1 MKSYLSILLLLACV
15 GTMAAQETV
24 VLDSTDVFFRHIE
37 LKQVVVTGPTGAVK
51 MQDMSMPAGIVDRN
65 SLRMTP
71 ATNIVDAVAK
81 LPGVAQVSTGSG
93 ISKPVIRGLGYNRV
107 VVVADGVRQEG
118 QQWGDEH
125 GVEIDGN
132 AVSSVEV
139 LKGPA
144 SLLYGSDALAGVLKL
159 NTDPVVP
166 LGKMRLN
173 VNTEYHSNSGLV
185 NYSFNYGGN
194 KQGWAWN
201 IRYGDKFAH
210 AYKTPGDGYVP
221 NTQFRERALSGMLG
235 VNKTWGHTR
244 LIGSYFHVT
253 PSIAEGE
260 RDPQTGELEQPYA
273 DAKTYHHGLPYQQVY
288 HYKAVLD
295 NAVYLGEGRF
305 NAVLAYQQ
313 NRRQEF
319 EEPDEYGLYIKL
331 HTVNYNI
338 HYVTRRL
345 GEDWRITSGVSGM
358 WQRSLNEG
366 DEFLIPDYSLFD
378 FGAFV
383 TTTANVG
390 RWALNG
396 GLRFDNRHLDSRE
409 LMDDGD
415 LRFQAFKRNF
425 NGFTASV
432 GAVWHATDH
441 LDLRA
446 NAARG
451 FRAPNISEL
460 ASNGVH
466 EGSLRY
472 EVGNRDL
479 KPEFSLQFDLGAEL
493 TTSWLDAQLSL
504 FSNRIDNYIFIHRS
518 GEVIDDEFMT
528 YRYDSGDAQLLGGE
542 LALDI
547 HPWHFLHLGTS
558 FALVNAVQ
566 LHQPEDSKYLPFTPA
581 PRWQSDIKWE
591 ILHDGRVL
599 NNAFVSLGVDYNFK
613 QDHYYRADNTET
625 ATPAYCLLN
634 AAIGTDI
641 MCKGRRVACLSLMG
655 TNLTNKAYQNHLS
668 RLKYT
673 DVNPVTGRQG
683 VLNMGRNIIVKL
695 AIPLEF

>member
-1 MKSYLSILLLLACV
+1 MKSYLSILLLACTC
-15 GTMAAQETV
+15 TMAAQDAV

-81 LPGVAQVSTGSG
+81 LPGVSQVSTGSG

-173 VNTEYHSNSGLV
+173 VNSEYHTNSGLV
-185 NYSFNYGGN
+185 NYSFNFGGN
-194 KQGWAWN
+194 KQGLSWN

-210 AYKTPGDGYVP
+210 AYKTPIDGYVP

-235 VNKTWGHTR
+235 VNKAWGHTR
-244 LIGSYFHVT
+244 LIGSYFHLT

-260 RDPQTGELEQPYA
+260 RDPLTGKLEQAYA

-295 NAVYLGEGRF
+295 NAFYLGEGRL

-319 EEPDEYGLYIKL
+319 EAPDEYGLYLKL
-331 HTVNYNI
+331 HTVNYNV

-345 GEDWRITSGVSGM
+345 GEDWRIISGVSGM
-358 WQRSLNEG
+358 WQRSLNQG

-390 RWALNG
+390 SWALNG

-409 LMDDGD
+409 LMDDGEM
-415 LRFQAFKRNF
+415 RFQAFKRNF

-432 GAVWHATDH
+432 GAVWHATEH

-493 TTSWLDAQLSL
+493 TTPWLDAQLSL
-504 FSNRIDNYIFIHRS
+504 FSNRIDNYIFIHRT
-518 GEVIDDEFMT
+518 GEVIDEGFMT

-542 LALDI
+542 FAVDI

-558 FALVNAVQ
+558 FAMVNAVQ
-566 LHQPEDSKYLPFTPA
+566 LHQPEESKYLPFTPA

-591 ILHDGRVL
+591 VLHDGRVL
-599 NNAFVSLGVDYNFK
+599 NNAFISLGVDYNFK

-641 MCKGRRVACLSLMG
+641 MFRGHRVACLSIMG
-655 TNLTNKAYQNHLS
+655 TNLTNKAYQSHLS
-668 RLKYT
+668 RLKYA

-683 VLNMGRNIIVKL
+683 VLNMGRNIIFKL
-695 AIPLEF
+695 TIPLEF

>member
-1 MKSYLSILLLLACV
+1 MS
-15 GTMAAQETV
+15 AQTAER
-24 VLDSTDVFFRHIE
+24 LDSTDVFFRHIE
-37 LKQVVVTGPTGAVK
+37 LKQVVISGPTGAVK
-51 MQDMSMPAGIVDRN
+51 LQDMSMPASVIDHN

-71 ATNIVDAVAK
+71 ASNIIDAVAK
-81 LPGVAQVSTGSG
+81 LPGVSQVTTGSG

-125 GVEIDGN
+125 GVEIDAN
-132 AVSSVEV
+132 AVNSVEV
-139 LKGPA
+139 IKGPA

-166 LGKMRLN
+166 LGRMRLN
-173 VNTEYHSNSGLV
+173 VNTEYHSNNGLV
-185 NYSFNYGGN
+185 NYSINYGGN
-194 KQGWAWN
+194 KQGLAWN

-210 AYKTPGDGYVP
+210 AYKTPCDGYVP

-235 VNKTWGHTR
+235 INKAWGHTR
-244 LIGSYFHVT
+244 VTGSYFHLT

-260 RDPQTGELEQPYA
+260 RDPLTGELEQPYER
-273 DAKTYHHGLPYQQVY
+273 AKTYHHGLPFQQVY

-295 NAVYLGEGRF
+295 NSFYLGDGRL

-319 EEPDEYGLYIKL
+319 EEPDEYGLYLRL
-331 HTVNYNI
+331 HTVNYNV

-345 GEDWRITSGVSGM
+345 GDWRITAGTSGM
-358 WQRSLNEG
+358 WQRSLNKG

-383 TTTANVG
+383 TTTANIG
-390 RWALNG
+390 SWALNG

-409 LMDDGD
+409 LVDDGA
-415 LRFQAFKRNF
+415 LRFEPFKRDF
-425 NGFTASV
+425 SGFTASV
-432 GAVWHATDH
+432 GAVWHATDQ

-472 EVGNRDL
+472 EVGNHDL

-493 TTSWLDAQLSL
+493 TTSWLAAQLSL
-504 FSNRIDNYIFIHRS
+504 FANRIDNYIFIHRT
-518 GEVIDDEFMT
+518 GEVLDDEFMA
-528 YRYDSGDAQLLGGE
+528 YRYDSGDARLLGGE

-558 FALVNAVQ
+558 FAMVNAVQ
-566 LHQPEDSKYLPFTPA
+566 LHQPEESKYLPFTPA
-581 PRWQSDIKWE
+581 PRWQADIKWE

-599 NNAFVSLGVDYNFK
+599 NNVFVSLGVDYNFK
-613 QDHYYRADNTET
+613 QSHYYRADDTET
-625 ATPAYCLLN
+625 ATPAYCLLGC
-634 AAIGTDI
+634 ALGTDV
-641 MCKGRRVACLSLMG
+641 MYKGRRVACLSIMG

-668 RLKYT
+668 RLKYA
-673 DVNPVTGRQG
+673 DINPLTGRQG
-683 VLNMGRNIIVKL
+683 VLNMGRNIVVKL
-695 AIPLEF
+695 TVPLEF

>member
-1 MKSYLSILLLLACV
+1 MKPYLSILLLAC
-15 GTMAAQETV
+15 TCTTAAQNAV

-51 MQDMSMPAGIVDRN
+51 LEDMSMPAAVVDRN
-65 SLRMTP
+65 ALRMTP

-81 LPGVAQVSTGSG
+81 LPGVSQVSTGSG

-132 AVSSVEV
+132 AVSSVEI

-159 NTDPVVP
+159 NSDPVVP
-166 LGKMRLN
+166 LNRMRLN
-173 VNTEYHSNSGLV
+173 VNTEYHTNNGLV
-185 NYSFNYGGN
+185 NYSLNFGGN
-194 KQGWAWN
+194 RQGLTWN

-210 AYKTPGDGYVP
+210 AYKTPVDGFVP

-235 VNKTWGHTR
+235 INKSWGHTR
-244 LIGSYFHVT
+244 LTGSYFHLT

-260 RDPQTGELEQPYA
+260 RDPLTSELEQPYT
-273 DAKTYHHGLPYQQVY
+273 DTKTYHHGMPYQQVY
-288 HYKAVLD
+288 HYKTVLD
-295 NAVYLGEGRF
+295 NAFYLGGGRLI
-305 NAVLAYQQ
+305 ATLAYQQ
-313 NRRQEF
+313 NRRQEY
-319 EEPDEYGLYIKL
+319 EEPDEYGLYLKL
-331 HTVNYNI
+331 HTVNYDL

-345 GEDWRITSGVSGM
+345 GDWRITGGVNGM
-358 WQRSLNEG
+358 WQKSLNEG
-366 DEFLIPDYSLFD
+366 DEFLIPDYHLFD

-383 TTTANVG
+383 TTTAEVG

-396 GLRFDNRHLDSRE
+396 GIRFDNRHLVSHE
-409 LMDDGD
+409 LMDDEAM
-415 LRFQAFKRNF
+415 RFEAFKRDF
-425 NGFTASV
+425 SGFTASA
-432 GAVWHATDH
+432 GAVWHATEQ
-441 LDLRA
+441 LDLRV
-446 NAARG
+446 NVARG

-472 EVGNRDL
+472 EVGNQRL
-479 KPEFSLQFDLGAEL
+479 KPEFSLQFDLGAEF
-493 TTSWLDAQLSL
+493 TASWIDAQLSL
-504 FSNRIDNYIFIHRS
+504 FSNRIAGYIFIHRS

-542 LALDI
+542 FALDI

-558 FALVNAVQ
+558 FSMVNAVQ
-566 LHQPEDSKYLPFTPA
+566 LHQPLETKYLPFTPA

-591 ILHDGRVL
+591 IIHDGRLL
-599 NNAFVSLGVDYNFK
+599 NNVFVSMGVDYNFK
-613 QDHYYRADNTET
+613 QDHYYRADDTET

-634 AAIGTDI
+634 AAIGTDL
-641 MCKGRRVACLSLMG
+641 MVKGHRVACLSIMG

-668 RLKYT
+668 RLKYA
-673 DVNPVTGRQG
+673 DINPVTGRQG
-683 VLNMGRNIIVKL
+683 VLNMGRNIIFKFTV
-695 AIPLEF
+695 PLEF

>member
-319 EEPDEYGLYIKL
+319 EEPDEYGLYLKL

-528 YRYDSGDAQLLGGE
+528 FRYDSGDAQLLGGE

-558 FALVNAVQ
+558 FSLVNAVQ
-566 LHQPEDSKYLPFTPA
+566 LHQPEESKYLPFTPA

-613 QDHYYRADNTET
+613 QDHYYRADDTET

>member
-1 MKSYLSILLLLACV
+1 MKPYLSILLLACA
-15 GTMAAQETV
+15 GTMAAQDAV

-51 MQDMSMPAGIVDRN
+51 MQDMSMPAGVVDRN
-65 SLRMTP
+65 ALRMTP

-125 GVEIDGN
+125 GVEIDAN

-173 VNTEYHSNSGLV
+173 VNSEYHTNSGLV

-194 KQGWAWN
+194 KQGLSWN

-221 NTQFRERALSGMLG
+221 NSQFRERALSGMLG
-235 VNKTWGHTR
+235 INKAWGHTR
-244 LIGSYFHVT
+244 LIGTYFHLT

-260 RDPQTGELEQPYA
+260 RDPLTGELIQPYA
-273 DAKTYHHGLPYQQVY
+273 DAKTYHHGQPYQQVY

-295 NAVYLGEGRF
+295 NAFYLGDGRL

-313 NRRQEF
+313 NSRQEF
-319 EEPDEYGLYIKL
+319 ELPDEYGLYLKL
-331 HTVNYNI
+331 HTVNYNV

-358 WQRSLNEG
+358 WQGSLNKG
-366 DEFLIPDYSLFD
+366 YEFLIPNYNLFD
-378 FGAFV
+378 FGVFI

-390 RWALNG
+390 HWALNG
-396 GLRFDNRHLDSRE
+396 GLRFDNRHLDSRKLTE
-409 LMDDGD
+409 FGD
-415 LRFQAFKRNF
+415 VRFQAFKRNF

-432 GAVWHATDH
+432 GAVWHATEH

-446 NAARG
+446 NVARG

-504 FSNRIDNYIFIHRS
+504 FSNRIDNYIFIHRTDAIIYD
-518 GEVIDDEFMT
+518 GLMT

-542 LALDI
+542 VALDI

-558 FALVNAVQ
+558 FAMVNAVQ
-566 LHQPEDSKYLPFTPA
+566 LLQPEESKYLPFTPA

-591 ILHDGRVL
+591 ILHDGHVL
-599 NNAFVSLGVDYNFK
+599 NNAFISLGVDYNFK

-641 MCKGRRVACLSLMG
+641 MIKGQRVACLSIMG
-655 TNLTNKAYQNHLS
+655 TNLTNKAYQSHLS
-668 RLKYT
+668 RLKYAEI
-673 DVNPVTGRQG
+673 NPVTGRQG
-683 VLNMGRNIIVKL
+683 VLNMGRNIIFKL
-695 AIPLEF
+695 NIPLEF

>member
-1 MKSYLSILLLLACV
+1 MKSYLSILLLACTC
-15 GTMAAQETV
+15 TMAAQEAV

-81 LPGVAQVSTGSG
+81 LPGVSQVSTGSG

-173 VNTEYHSNSGLV
+173 VNTEYHTNSGLV

-194 KQGWAWN
+194 KQGLAWN

-235 VNKTWGHTR
+235 VNKEWGHTR
-244 LIGSYFHVT
+244 LIGSYFHLT

-260 RDPQTGELEQPYA
+260 RDPQTGELEQSYA

-295 NAVYLGEGRF
+295 NAFYLGDGRL

-319 EEPDEYGLYIKL
+319 EEPDEYGLYLKL
-331 HTVNYNI
+331 HTVNYNV

-345 GEDWRITSGVSGM
+345 EEDWRITSGVSGM

-390 RWALNG
+390 SWALNG

-409 LMDDGD
+409 LMDDGA
-415 LRFQAFKRNF
+415 LRFQAFKRDF

-432 GAVWHATDH
+432 GAVWHATEH

-493 TTSWLDAQLSL
+493 TMSWLDAQLSL
-504 FSNRIDNYIFIHRS
+504 FSNRIDNYIFIHRT
-518 GEVIDDEFMT
+518 GMVIDDEFMT

-542 LALDI
+542 VALDI
-547 HPWHFLHLGTS
+547 HPWHFLHSGSS
-558 FALVNAVQ
+558 FAMVNAVQ
-566 LHQPEDSKYLPFTPA
+566 LHQPEESKYLPFTPA

-613 QDHYYRADNTET
+613 QDHYYRADDTET

-641 MCKGRRVACLSLMG
+641 MIKGQRVACLSIMG
-655 TNLTNKAYQNHLS
+655 TNLTNKAYQSHLS
-668 RLKYT
+668 RLKYA

-683 VLNMGRNIIVKL
+683 VLNMGRNIIFKL
-695 AIPLEF
+695 TIPLEF

>member
-1 MKSYLSILLLLACV
+1 MKSYLSILLLACTC
-15 GTMAAQETV
+15 TMAAQEAV

-81 LPGVAQVSTGSG
+81 LPGVSQVSTGSG

-173 VNTEYHSNSGLV
+173 VNTEYHTNSGLV

-194 KQGWAWN
+194 KQGLAWN

-235 VNKTWGHTR
+235 INKEWGHTR
-244 LIGSYFHVT
+244 LIGSYFHLT

-260 RDPQTGELEQPYA
+260 RDPLTGELEQPYA

-295 NAVYLGEGRF
+295 NAFYLGDGRL

-319 EEPDEYGLYIKL
+319 EEPDEYGLYLKL
-331 HTVNYNI
+331 HTVNYNV

-366 DEFLIPDYSLFD
+366 DEYLIPDYSLFD

-390 RWALNG
+390 SWALNG

-409 LMDDGD
+409 LMDDGA
-415 LRFQAFKRNF
+415 LRFHAFKRDF

-432 GAVWHATDH
+432 GAVWHATEH

-460 ASNGVH
+460 DSNGVH

-504 FSNRIDNYIFIHRS
+504 FSNRIDNYIFIHRT
-518 GEVIDDEFMT
+518 GMVIDDEFMT

-542 LALDI
+542 VALDI

-566 LHQPEDSKYLPFTPA
+566 LHQPEESKYLPFTPA

-613 QDHYYRADNTET
+613 QDHYYRADDTET

-641 MCKGRRVACLSLMG
+641 MCKGQRVACLSIMG
-655 TNLTNKAYQNHLS
+655 TNLTNKAYQSHLS
-668 RLKYT
+668 RLKYA
-673 DVNPVTGRQG
+673 DINPVTGRQG
-683 VLNMGRNIIVKL
+683 VLNMGRNIIFKL
-695 AIPLEF
+695 TIPLEF

>member
-1 MKSYLSILLLLACV
+1 MKSYLSILLLACAC
-15 GTMAAQETV
+15 TMAAQDAV

-81 LPGVAQVSTGSG
+81 LPGVSQVSTGSG

-173 VNTEYHSNSGLV
+173 VNSEYHTNSGLV
-185 NYSFNYGGN
+185 NYSFNFGGN
-194 KQGWAWN
+194 KQGLSWN

-210 AYKTPGDGYVP
+210 AYKTPIDGYVP

-235 VNKTWGHTR
+235 VNKAWGHTR
-244 LIGSYFHVT
+244 LIGSYFHLT

-260 RDPQTGELEQPYA
+260 RDPLTGKLEQPYA
-273 DAKTYHHGLPYQQVY
+273 NAKTYHHGLPYQQVY

-295 NAVYLGEGRF
+295 NAFYLGEGRL

-319 EEPDEYGLYIKL
+319 EEPDEYGLYLKL
-331 HTVNYNI
+331 HTVNYNV

-358 WQRSLNEG
+358 WQRSLNQG

-390 RWALNG
+390 SWALNG
-396 GLRFDNRHLDSRE
+396 GLHFDNRHLDSRE
-409 LMDDGD
+409 LMDEGEM
-415 LRFQAFKRNF
+415 RFQAFKRNF

-432 GAVWHATDH
+432 RAVWHATEH
-441 LDLRA
+441 LDFRA

-493 TTSWLDAQLSL
+493 TTPWLDAQLSL
-504 FSNRIDNYIFIHRS
+504 FSNRIDNYIFIHRT
-518 GEVIDDEFMT
+518 GEVIDEGFMT

-542 LALDI
+542 FAVDI

-558 FALVNAVQ
+558 FAMVNAVQ
-566 LHQPEDSKYLPFTPA
+566 LHQPEESKYLPFTPA

-591 ILHDGRVL
+591 VLHDGRVL
-599 NNAFVSLGVDYNFK
+599 NNAFISLGVDYNFK

-641 MCKGRRVACLSLMG
+641 MFRGHRVACLSIMG
-655 TNLTNKAYQNHLS
+655 TNLTNKAYQSHLS
-668 RLKYT
+668 RLKYA

-683 VLNMGRNIIVKL
+683 VLNMGRNIIFKL
-695 AIPLEF
+695 TIPLEF

>member
-1 MKSYLSILLLLACV
+1 MKSYLWILLLACV

-319 EEPDEYGLYIKL
+319 EEPDEYGLYLKL

-345 GEDWRITSGVSGM
+345 REDWRITGGVSGM

-396 GLRFDNRHLDSRE
+396 GMRFDNRHLDSRE

-566 LHQPEDSKYLPFTPA
+566 LHQSEDSKYLPFTPA

-613 QDHYYRADNTET
+613 QNHYYRADNTET

-673 DVNPVTGRQG
+673 DVNPITGRQG

>member
-1 MKSYLSILLLLACV
+1 MKSYLSILLLAYTC
-15 GTMAAQETV
+15 TMAAQEAV

-81 LPGVAQVSTGSG
+81 LPGVSQVSTGSG

-173 VNTEYHSNSGLV
+173 VNTEYHTNSGLV

-194 KQGWAWN
+194 KQGLAWN

-235 VNKTWGHTR
+235 INKEWGHTR
-244 LIGSYFHVT
+244 LVGSYFHLT

-260 RDPQTGELEQPYA
+260 RDPLTGELEQPYA

-295 NAVYLGEGRF
+295 NAFYLGDGRL

-319 EEPDEYGLYIKL
+319 EEPDEYGLYLKL
-331 HTVNYNI
+331 HTVNYNV

-390 RWALNG
+390 SWALNG

-409 LMDDGD
+409 LMDDGA
-415 LRFQAFKRNF
+415 LRFQAFKRDF

-432 GAVWHATDH
+432 GAVWHATEH

-504 FSNRIDNYIFIHRS
+504 FSNRIDNYIFIHRT
-518 GEVIDDEFMT
+518 GMVIDDEFMT

-542 LALDI
+542 VALDI

-566 LHQPEDSKYLPFTPA
+566 LHQPEESKYLPFTPA

-613 QDHYYRADNTET
+613 QDHYYRADDTET

-641 MCKGRRVACLSLMG
+641 MCKGQRVACLSIMG
-655 TNLTNKAYQNHLS
+655 TNLTNKAYQSHLS
-668 RLKYT
+668 RLKYA

-683 VLNMGRNIIVKL
+683 VLNMGRNIIFKL

>member
-15 GTMAAQETV
+15 GTMAAQEMV

-107 VVVADGVRQEG
+107 VVVADGVRQVLG
-118 QQWGDEH
+118 GIQKYLK
-125 GVEIDGN
+125 EIDGN

-319 EEPDEYGLYIKL
+319 EEPDEYGLYLKL

-396 GLRFDNRHLDSRE
+396 GLRFDNRHLDSSE

-558 FALVNAVQ
+558 FSLVNAVQ
-566 LHQPEDSKYLPFTPA
+566 LHQPEESKYLPFTPA

-613 QDHYYRADNTET
+613 QDHYYRADDTET

>member
-1 MKSYLSILLLLACV
+1 MKSYLSILLLACTC
-15 GTMAAQETV
+15 TMAAQDAV

-81 LPGVAQVSTGSG
+81 LPGVSQVSTGSG

-173 VNTEYHSNSGLV
+173 VNSEYHTNSGLV
-185 NYSFNYGGN
+185 NYSFNFGGN
-194 KQGWAWN
+194 KQGLSWN

-210 AYKTPGDGYVP
+210 AYKTPIDGYVP

-235 VNKTWGHTR
+235 VNKAWGHTR
-244 LIGSYFHVT
+244 LIGSYFHLT

-260 RDPQTGELEQPYA
+260 RDPLTGKLEQPYA

-295 NAVYLGEGRF
+295 NAFYLGEGRL

-319 EEPDEYGLYIKL
+319 EEPDEYGLYLKL
-331 HTVNYNI
+331 HTVNYNV

-358 WQRSLNEG
+358 WQRSLNQG

-378 FGAFV
+378 FGAFI

-390 RWALNG
+390 SWALNG
-396 GLRFDNRHLDSRE
+396 GMRFDNRHLNSRE
-409 LMDDGD
+409 LMDDGEM
-415 LRFQAFKRNF
+415 RFQAFKRNF
-425 NGFTASV
+425 SGFTASV
-432 GAVWHATDH
+432 GAVWHATEH

-493 TTSWLDAQLSL
+493 TTPWLDAQLSL
-504 FSNRIDNYIFIHRS
+504 FSNRIDNYIFIHRT
-518 GEVIDDEFMT
+518 GEVIDEGFMT

-542 LALDI
+542 FAVDI

-558 FALVNAVQ
+558 FAMVNAVQ
-566 LHQPEDSKYLPFTPA
+566 LHQPEETKYLPFTPA

-591 ILHDGRVL
+591 VLHDGRVL
-599 NNAFVSLGVDYNFK
+599 NNAFISLGVDYNFK

-641 MCKGRRVACLSLMG
+641 MYRGHRVACLSIMG
-655 TNLTNKAYQNHLS
+655 TNLTNKAYQSHLS
-668 RLKYT
+668 RLKYA

-683 VLNMGRNIIVKL
+683 VLNMGRNIIFKL
-695 AIPLEF
+695 TIPLEF

>member
-1 MKSYLSILLLLACV
+1 MKSYLSILLLACV
-15 GTMAAQETV
+15 GTMAAQEAV

-51 MQDMSMPAGIVDRN
+51 MEDMSMPAAVIDRN
-65 SLRMTP
+65 ELRMAA
-71 ATNIVDAVAK
+71 ATNIIDAVSK
-81 LPGVAQVSTGSG
+81 LPGLSQVTTGGG
-93 ISKPVIRGLGYNRV
+93 IAKPVIRGLGYNRV

-125 GVEIDGN
+125 GVEIDAN

-173 VNTEYHSNSGLV
+173 VNSEYHTNNGLV
-185 NYSFNYGGN
+185 NYSLNFGGN
-194 KQGWAWN
+194 KQGLSWN
-201 IRYGDKFAH
+201 VRYGDKFAH
-210 AYKTPGDGYVP
+210 AYKTPCDGYVP
-221 NTQFRERALSGMLG
+221 NSQFRERAFSGMLG
-235 VNKTWGHTR
+235 VNKSWGHTR
-244 LIGSYFHVT
+244 LIGSYFHLT

-260 RDPQTGELEQPYA
+260 RDPETGKLEQPYD
-273 DAKTYHHGLPYQQVY
+273 DAKTYHHGVPYQQVY

-295 NAVYLGEGRF
+295 NAFHLGGGRL

-319 EEPDEYGLYIKL
+319 EEPDVYGLYLKL
-331 HTVNYNI
+331 HTVNYNL

-345 GEDWRITSGVSGM
+345 GDWRVTGGVNGM
-358 WQRSLNEG
+358 WQRSVNEG
-366 DEFLIPDYSLFD
+366 DEYLIPDYNLFD
-378 FGAFV
+378 FGAFL
-383 TTTANVG
+383 TTTAELG
-390 RWALNG
+390 QWAVNG
-396 GLRFDNRHLDSRE
+396 GIRFDNRHLNSHE

-415 LRFQAFKRNF
+415 LRFKAFKRDF
-425 NGFTASV
+425 SGFTASV
-432 GAVWHATDH
+432 GAVWHANDH

-472 EVGNRDL
+472 EVGNQDL
-479 KPEFSLQFDLGAEL
+479 KPEFSLQFDLG
-493 TTSWLDAQLSL
+493 LDYNNEWMEAQLSL
-504 FSNRIDNYIFIHRS
+504 FSNRIDNYIFIHRT
-518 GEVIDDEFMT
+518 GEVMDDDFMT

-542 LALDI
+542 VALDI

-558 FALVNAVQ
+558 FSMVNAVQ
-566 LHQPEDSKYLPFTPA
+566 LHQPEESKYLPFTPA
-581 PRWQSDIKWE
+581 PRWQTDVKWE
-591 ILHDGRVL
+591 ILHDGRVF

-613 QDHYYRADNTET
+613 QNHYYRADGTET

-641 MCKGRRVACLSLMG
+641 MCKGRRIACLSITG

-673 DVNPVTGRQG
+673 DVNPITGRQG
-683 VLNMGRNIIVKL
+683 VLNMGRNIVFKL
-695 AIPLEF
+695 AFPLEF

>member
-1 MKSYLSILLLLACV
+1 MKSYLSILLLACTC
-15 GTMAAQETV
+15 TMAAQEAV

-81 LPGVAQVSTGSG
+81 LPGVSQVSTGSG

-173 VNTEYHSNSGLV
+173 VNTEYHTNSGLV

-194 KQGWAWN
+194 KQGFSWN

-235 VNKTWGHTR
+235 INKEWGHTR
-244 LIGSYFHVT
+244 LIGSYFHLT

-260 RDPQTGELEQPYA
+260 RDSLTGELEQPYA
-273 DAKTYHHGLPYQQVY
+273 DSKTYHHGLPYQQVY

-295 NAVYLGEGRF
+295 NAFYLGDGRL

-319 EEPDEYGLYIKL
+319 EEPDEYGLYLKL
-331 HTVNYNI
+331 HTVNYNV

-390 RWALNG
+390 SWALNG

-409 LMDDGD
+409 LMDDGA
-415 LRFQAFKRNF
+415 LRFQAFKRDF

-432 GAVWHATDH
+432 GAVWHATEH

-504 FSNRIDNYIFIHRS
+504 FSNRIDNYIFIHRT
-518 GEVIDDEFMT
+518 GMVIDDEFMT

-542 LALDI
+542 VALDI

-566 LHQPEDSKYLPFTPA
+566 QHQPEESKYLPFTPA

-591 ILHDGRVL
+591 VLHDGRVL

-613 QDHYYRADNTET
+613 QDHYYRADDTET

-641 MCKGRRVACLSLMG
+641 MCKRQRVACLSIMG
-655 TNLTNKAYQNHLS
+655 TNLTNKAYQSHLS
-668 RLKYT
+668 RLKYA

-683 VLNMGRNIIVKL
+683 VLNMGRNIIFKI

>member
-1 MKSYLSILLLLACV
+1 MKPYLSILLLACV
-15 GTMAAQETV
+15 GTMAAQEAV

-51 MQDMSMPAGIVDRN
+51 MQDMSMPAAVVDRN

-71 ATNIVDAVAK
+71 ATNIVDAVSK
-81 LPGVAQVSTGSG
+81 LPGVSQVSTGSG

-107 VVVADGVRQEG
+107 VVVADGVCQEG

-166 LGKMRLN
+166 MGKMRLN
-173 VNTEYHSNSGLV
+173 ASTEYHSNSGLV
-185 NYSFNYGGN
+185 NYSLNFGGN
-194 KQGWAWN
+194 KQGLSWN

-210 AYKTPGDGYVP
+210 AYKTPCDGYVP
-221 NTQFRERALSGMLG
+221 NTQFRERAFSGMLG
-235 VNKTWGHTR
+235 INKAWGHSR
-244 LIGSYFHVT
+244 LIGSYFHLT

-260 RDPQTGELEQPYA
+260 RDPETGELEQPYA

-288 HYKAVLD
+288 HYKTVLD
-295 NAVYLGEGRF
+295 NAFYLGEGRL

-313 NRRQEF
+313 NRRQEY
-319 EEPDEYGLYIKL
+319 EEPDQYGLYLKL
-331 HTVNYNI
+331 HTVNYNV

-358 WQRSLNEG
+358 WQHSINEG

-378 FGAFV
+378 FGAFL

-390 RWALNG
+390 SWALNG
-396 GLRFDNRHLDSRE
+396 GLRFDNRHLNSHE
-409 LMDDGD
+409 LMDDGE

-425 NGFTASV
+425 SGFTASV
-432 GAVWHATDH
+432 GAVWHATEH

-504 FSNRIDNYIFIHRS
+504 FSNRIDNYIFIHRT

-542 LALDI
+542 LAFDI
-547 HPWHFLHLGTS
+547 HPWHFLHMGTS
-558 FALVNAVQ
+558 FSLVNAVQ
-566 LHQPEDSKYLPFTPA
+566 LHQPEESKYLPFTPA
-581 PRWQSDIKWE
+581 PRWQSDVKWE

-613 QDHYYRADNTET
+613 QNHYYRADDTET
-625 ATPAYCLLN
+625 ATPAYFLLN

-641 MCKGRRVACLSLMG
+641 MVKGQRVACLSLMG
-655 TNLTNKAYQNHLS
+655 TNLTNKAYQSHLS
-668 RLKYT
+668 RLKYA

-683 VLNMGRNIIVKL
+683 VLNIGRNIIVKL
-695 AIPLEF
+695 TVPLEF

>member
-1 MKSYLSILLLLACV
+1 MKSYLSILLLACTC
-15 GTMAAQETV
+15 TMAAQEAV

-81 LPGVAQVSTGSG
+81 LPGVSQVSTGSG

-173 VNTEYHSNSGLV
+173 VNSEYHTNSSLV
-185 NYSFNYGGN
+185 NYSFNFGGN
-194 KQGWAWN
+194 KQGLSWN

-235 VNKTWGHTR
+235 INKAWGHTR
-244 LIGSYFHVT
+244 LIGSYFHLT

-260 RDPQTGELEQPYA
+260 RDPLTGELEQPYA

-288 HYKAVLD
+288 HYKAVFD
-295 NAVYLGEGRF
+295 NAFYLGDGRL

-319 EEPDEYGLYIKL
+319 EEPNEYGLYLKL
-331 HTVNYNI
+331 HTVNYNV

-366 DEFLIPDYSLFD
+366 DEYLIPDYSLFD

-383 TTTANVG
+383 TTTTNVG
-390 RWALNG
+390 SWALNG

-409 LMDDGD
+409 LMDDGAM
-415 LRFQAFKRNF
+415 RFHAFKRDF

-432 GAVWHATDH
+432 GAVWHATEH

-472 EVGNRDL
+472 EVGNHDL

-504 FSNRIDNYIFIHRS
+504 FSNRIDNYIFIHRT
-518 GEVIDDEFMT
+518 GMVIDDEFMT

-542 LALDI
+542 VALDI
-547 HPWHFLHLGTS
+547 HPWHFLHLGSS

-566 LHQPEDSKYLPFTPA
+566 LHQPEESKYLPFTPA
-581 PRWQSDIKWE
+581 PRWQGDIKWE
-591 ILHDGRVL
+591 VLHDGRVL

-641 MCKGRRVACLSLMG
+641 IYKGQRVACLSIMG
-655 TNLTNKAYQNHLS
+655 TNLTNKAYQSHLS
-668 RLKYT
+668 RLKYA

-683 VLNMGRNIIVKL
+683 VLNMGRNIIFKL
-695 AIPLEF
+695 TVPLEF

>member
-1 MKSYLSILLLLACV
+1 MKSYLSILLLACTC
-15 GTMAAQETV
+15 TMAAQEAV

-81 LPGVAQVSTGSG
+81 LPGVSQVSTGSG

-173 VNTEYHSNSGLV
+173 VNSEYHTNSGLV

-194 KQGWAWN
+194 KQGLAWN

-221 NTQFRERALSGMLG
+221 NTQFRERALSGLLG
-235 VNKTWGHTR
+235 VNKEWGHTR
-244 LIGSYFHVT
+244 LIGSYFHLT

-260 RDPQTGELEQPYA
+260 RDPLTGELEQPYA

-295 NAVYLGEGRF
+295 NAFYLGDGRL

-319 EEPDEYGLYIKL
+319 EEPDEYGLYLKL
-331 HTVNYNI
+331 HTVNYNV

-390 RWALNG
+390 SWALNG

-409 LMDDGD
+409 LTDDGA
-415 LRFQAFKRNF
+415 LRFQAFKRDF
-425 NGFTASV
+425 YGFTASV
-432 GAVWHATDH
+432 GAVWHATEH

-504 FSNRIDNYIFIHRS
+504 FSNRIDNYIFIHRT
-518 GEVIDDEFMT
+518 GMVIDDEFMT

-542 LALDI
+542 VALDI
-547 HPWHFLHLGTS
+547 HPWHFLHLGSS

-566 LHQPEDSKYLPFTPA
+566 LHQPEESKYLPFTPA

-613 QDHYYRADNTET
+613 QDHYYRADDTET

-641 MCKGRRVACLSLMG
+641 MCKGQRVACLSIMG
-655 TNLTNKAYQNHLS
+655 TNLTNKAYQSHLS
-668 RLKYT
+668 RLKYA

-683 VLNMGRNIIVKL
+683 VLNMGRNIIFKL
-695 AIPLEF
+695 TIPLEF

>member
-1 MKSYLSILLLLACV
+1 MKSYLSILLLACTC
-15 GTMAAQETV
+15 TMAAQEAV

-81 LPGVAQVSTGSG
+81 LPGVSQVSTGSG

-173 VNTEYHSNSGLV
+173 VNTEYHTNSGLV

-194 KQGWAWN
+194 KQGLAWN

-235 VNKTWGHTR
+235 INKEWGHTR
-244 LIGSYFHVT
+244 LIGSYFHLT

-260 RDPQTGELEQPYA
+260 RDPLTGELEQPYA

-295 NAVYLGEGRF
+295 NAFYLGDGRL

-319 EEPDEYGLYIKL
+319 EEPDEYGLYLKL
-331 HTVNYNI
+331 HTVNYNV

-366 DEFLIPDYSLFD
+366 DEYLIPDYSLFD

-390 RWALNG
+390 SWALNG

-409 LMDDGD
+409 LMDDGA
-415 LRFQAFKRNF
+415 LRFHAFKRDF

-432 GAVWHATDH
+432 GAVWHATEH

-504 FSNRIDNYIFIHRS
+504 FSNRIDNYIFIHRT
-518 GEVIDDEFMT
+518 GMVIDDEFMT

-542 LALDI
+542 VALDI

-566 LHQPEDSKYLPFTPA
+566 LHQPEESKYLPFTPA

-613 QDHYYRADNTET
+613 QDHYYRADDTET

-641 MCKGRRVACLSLMG
+641 MCKGQRVACLSIMG
-655 TNLTNKAYQNHLS
+655 TNLTNKAYQSHLS
-668 RLKYT
+668 RLKYA
-673 DVNPVTGRQG
+673 DINPVTGRQG
-683 VLNMGRNIIVKL
+683 VLNMGRNIIFKL
-695 AIPLEF
+695 TIPLEF

>member
-1 MKSYLSILLLLACV
+1 MKSYLSILLLACTC
-15 GTMAAQETV
+15 TMAAQEAV

-51 MQDMSMPAGIVDRN
+51 MQDMSMPAGVVDRN

-81 LPGVAQVSTGSG
+81 LPGVSQVSTGSG

-173 VNTEYHSNSGLV
+173 VNTEYHTNSGLV

-194 KQGWAWN
+194 KQGLAWN

-235 VNKTWGHTR
+235 INKEWGHTR
-244 LIGSYFHVT
+244 LIGSYFHLT

-260 RDPQTGELEQPYA
+260 RDPLTGELEQPYA

-295 NAVYLGEGRF
+295 NAFYLGDGRL

-319 EEPDEYGLYIKL
+319 EEPDEYGLYLKL
-331 HTVNYNI
+331 HTVNYNV

-358 WQRSLNEG
+358 WQRSLNKG

-390 RWALNG
+390 SWALNG

-409 LMDDGD
+409 LMDDGA
-415 LRFQAFKRNF
+415 LRFHAFKRDF

-432 GAVWHATDH
+432 GAVWHATEH

-504 FSNRIDNYIFIHRS
+504 FSNRIDNYIFIHRT
-518 GEVIDDEFMT
+518 GMVIDDEFMT

-542 LALDI
+542 VALDI

-566 LHQPEDSKYLPFTPA
+566 LHQPEESKYLPFTPA

-613 QDHYYRADNTET
+613 QDHYYRADDTET

-641 MCKGRRVACLSLMG
+641 MCKGQRVACLSIMG
-655 TNLTNKAYQNHLS
+655 TNLTNKAYQSHLS
-668 RLKYT
+668 RLKYA
-673 DVNPVTGRQG
+673 DINPVTGRQG
-683 VLNMGRNIIVKL
+683 VLNMGRNIIFKL
-695 AIPLEF
+695 TIPLEF

>member
-1 MKSYLSILLLLACV
+1 MKPYLSILLLACV
-15 GTMAAQETV
+15 GTMAAQEAV

-51 MQDMSMPAGIVDRN
+51 MQDMSMPAAVVDRN

-71 ATNIVDAVAK
+71 ATNIVDAVSK
-81 LPGVAQVSTGSG
+81 LPGVSQVSTGSG

-166 LGKMRLN
+166 MGKMRLN
-173 VNTEYHSNSGLV
+173 ASTEYHSNSGLV
-185 NYSFNYGGN
+185 NYSLNFGGN
-194 KQGWAWN
+194 KQGLSWN

-210 AYKTPGDGYVP
+210 AYKTPCDGYVP
-221 NTQFRERALSGMLG
+221 NTQFRERAFSGMLG
-235 VNKTWGHTR
+235 INKAWGHSR
-244 LIGSYFHVT
+244 LIGSYFHLT

-260 RDPQTGELEQPYA
+260 RDPETGELEQPYA
-273 DAKTYHHGLPYQQVY
+273 DAKTYHHGLPYQQ
-288 HYKAVLD
+288 
-295 NAVYLGEGRF
+295 
-305 NAVLAYQQ
+305 
-313 NRRQEF
+313 NRRQEY
-319 EEPDEYGLYIKL
+319 EEPDQYGLYLKL
-331 HTVNYNI
+331 HTVNYNV

-358 WQRSLNEG
+358 WQHSINEG

-378 FGAFV
+378 FGAFL

-390 RWALNG
+390 SWALNG
-396 GLRFDNRHLDSRE
+396 GLRFDNRHLNSHE
-409 LMDDGD
+409 LMDDGE

-425 NGFTASV
+425 SGFTASV
-432 GAVWHATDH
+432 GAVWQATEH

-451 FRAPNISEL
+451 FRVPNISEL

-493 TTSWLDAQLSL
+493 TTSWLDAQFSL
-504 FSNRIDNYIFIHRS
+504 FSNRIDNYIFIHRT

-558 FALVNAVQ
+558 FSLVNALQ
-566 LHQPEDSKYLPFTPA
+566 LHQPEESKYLPFTPA
-581 PRWQSDIKWE
+581 PRWQSDVKWE

-613 QDHYYRADNTET
+613 QNHYYRADDTET

-641 MCKGRRVACLSLMG
+641 MVKGQRVACLSLMG
-655 TNLTNKAYQNHLS
+655 TNLTNKAYQSHLS
-668 RLKYT
+668 RLKYA

-695 AIPLEF
+695 TVPLEF

>member
-1 MKSYLSILLLLACV
+1 
-15 GTMAAQETV
+15 MAAQEAV

-81 LPGVAQVSTGSG
+81 LPGVSQVSTGSG

-173 VNTEYHSNSGLV
+173 VNSEYHTNSGLV

-194 KQGWAWN
+194 KQGLAWN

-235 VNKTWGHTR
+235 INKEWGHTR
-244 LIGSYFHVT
+244 LIGSYFHLT

-260 RDPQTGELEQPYA
+260 RDPLTGELEQPYA

-295 NAVYLGEGRF
+295 NAFYLGDGRL

-319 EEPDEYGLYIKL
+319 EEPDEYGLYLKL
-331 HTVNYNI
+331 HTVNYNV

-390 RWALNG
+390 SWALNG

-409 LMDDGD
+409 LMDDGA
-415 LRFQAFKRNF
+415 LRFQAFKRDF

-432 GAVWHATDH
+432 GAVWHATEH
-441 LDLRA
+441 LDLRV

-472 EVGNRDL
+472 EVGNREL

-504 FSNRIDNYIFIHRS
+504 FSNRIDNYIFIHRTDM
-518 GEVIDDEFMT
+518 VIDDEFMT
-528 YRYDSGDAQLLGGE
+528 YRYHSGDAQLLGGE
-542 LALDI
+542 VALDI
-547 HPWHFLHLGTS
+547 HPWHFLHLGSS

-566 LHQPEDSKYLPFTPA
+566 LHQPEESKYLPFTPA

-591 ILHDGRVL
+591 ILHDGRLL

-613 QDHYYRADNTET
+613 QDHYYRADDTET

-641 MCKGRRVACLSLMG
+641 MCKGQRVACLSIMG
-655 TNLTNKAYQNHLS
+655 TNLTNKAYQSHLS
-668 RLKYT
+668 RLKYA

-683 VLNMGRNIIVKL
+683 VLNMGRNIIFKL

>member
-1 MKSYLSILLLLACV
+1 MKSYLWILLLACV

-24 VLDSTDVFFRHIE
+24 VLDSTDVFYRHIE

-125 GVEIDGN
+125 GVEIDAN

-173 VNTEYHSNSGLV
+173 VNTEYHSNNGLV
-185 NYSFNYGGN
+185 NYSFNFGGN
-194 KQGWAWN
+194 KQGLSWN

-210 AYKTPGDGYVP
+210 AYKTPIDGYVL

-235 VNKTWGHTR
+235 VNKDWGHTR
-244 LIGSYFHVT
+244 LIGSYFHLT

-260 RDPQTGELEQPYA
+260 RDPLTGELEQPYA

-295 NAVYLGEGRF
+295 NAFYLGEGRF

-319 EEPDEYGLYIKL
+319 EEPDEYGLYLKL
-331 HTVNYNI
+331 HTVNYNV

-378 FGAFV
+378 FGAFI

-390 RWALNG
+390 NWALTV
-396 GLRFDNRHLDSRE
+396 SC
-409 LMDDGD
+409 
-415 LRFQAFKRNF
+415 
-425 NGFTASV
+425 ASKPSSAISTV
-432 GAVWHATDH
+432 LPPVWVPC
-441 LDLRA
+441 
-446 NAARG
+446 G
-451 FRAPNISEL
+451 
-460 ASNGVH
+460 
-466 EGSLRY
+466 
-472 EVGNRDL
+472 
-479 KPEFSLQFDLGAEL
+479 
-493 TTSWLDAQLSL
+493 
-504 FSNRIDNYIFIHRS
+504 
-518 GEVIDDEFMT
+518 M
-528 YRYDSGDAQLLGGE
+528 
-542 LALDI
+542 
-547 HPWHFLHLGTS
+547 
-558 FALVNAVQ
+558 
-566 LHQPEDSKYLPFTPA
+566 LP
-581 PRWQSDIKWE
+581 I
-591 ILHDGRVL
+591 IL
-599 NNAFVSLGVDYNFK
+599 
-613 QDHYYRADNTET
+613 
-625 ATPAYCLLN
+625 
-634 AAIGTDI
+634 I
-641 MCKGRRVACLSLMG
+641 
-655 TNLTNKAYQNHLS
+655 
-668 RLKYT
+668 
-673 DVNPVTGRQG
+673 
-683 VLNMGRNIIVKL
+683 
-695 AIPLEF
+695 

>member
-1 MKSYLSILLLLACV
+1 
-15 GTMAAQETV
+15 MAAQEAV

-81 LPGVAQVSTGSG
+81 LPGVSQVSTGSG

-173 VNTEYHSNSGLV
+173 VNTEYHTNSGLV

-194 KQGWAWN
+194 KQGLAWN

-235 VNKTWGHTR
+235 INKEWGHTR
-244 LIGSYFHVT
+244 LIGSYFHLT

-260 RDPQTGELEQPYA
+260 RDPLTGELEQPYA

-295 NAVYLGEGRF
+295 NAFYLGDGRL

-319 EEPDEYGLYIKL
+319 EEPDEYGLYLKL
-331 HTVNYNI
+331 HTVNYNV

-366 DEFLIPDYSLFD
+366 DEYLIPDYSLFD

-390 RWALNG
+390 SWALNG

-409 LMDDGD
+409 LMDDGA
-415 LRFQAFKRNF
+415 LRFHAFKRDF

-432 GAVWHATDH
+432 GAVWHATEH

-504 FSNRIDNYIFIHRS
+504 FSNRIDNYIFIHRT
-518 GEVIDDEFMT
+518 GMVIDDEFMT

-542 LALDI
+542 VALDI

-566 LHQPEDSKYLPFTPA
+566 LHQPEESKYLPFTPA

-613 QDHYYRADNTET
+613 QDHYYRADDTET

-641 MCKGRRVACLSLMG
+641 MCKGQRVACLSIMG
-655 TNLTNKAYQNHLS
+655 TNLTNKAYQSHLS
-668 RLKYT
+668 RLKYA
-673 DVNPVTGRQG
+673 DINPVTGRQG
-683 VLNMGRNIIVKL
+683 VLNMGRNIIFKL
-695 AIPLEF
+695 TIPLEF

>member
-1 MKSYLSILLLLACV
+1 MS
-15 GTMAAQETV
+15 AQTAER
-24 VLDSTDVFFRHIE
+24 LDSTDVFFRHIE
-37 LKQVVVTGPTGAVK
+37 LKQVVISGPTGAVK
-51 MQDMSMPAGIVDRN
+51 LQDMSMPASVIDHN

-71 ATNIVDAVAK
+71 ASNIIDAVAK
-81 LPGVAQVSTGSG
+81 LPGVSQVTTGSG

-125 GVEIDGN
+125 GVEIDAN
-132 AVSSVEV
+132 AVNSVEV
-139 LKGPA
+139 IKGPA

-166 LGKMRLN
+166 LGRMRLN
-173 VNTEYHSNSGLV
+173 VNTEYHSNNGLV
-185 NYSFNYGGN
+185 NYSINYGGN
-194 KQGWAWN
+194 KQGLAWN

-210 AYKTPGDGYVP
+210 AYKTPCDGYVP

-235 VNKTWGHTR
+235 INKAWGHTR
-244 LIGSYFHVT
+244 VIGSYFHLT

-260 RDPQTGELEQPYA
+260 RDPLTGELEQPYER
-273 DAKTYHHGLPYQQVY
+273 AKTYHHGLPFQQVY

-295 NAVYLGEGRF
+295 NSFYLGDGRL

-313 NRRQEF
+313 NRREEF
-319 EEPDEYGLYIKL
+319 EEPDEYGLYLRL
-331 HTVNYNI
+331 HTVNYNV

-345 GEDWRITSGVSGM
+345 GDWRITAGTSGM
-358 WQRSLNEG
+358 WQRSLNKG

-383 TTTANVG
+383 TTTANIDS
-390 RWALNG
+390 WALNG

-409 LMDDGD
+409 LVDDGA
-415 LRFQAFKRNF
+415 LRFEPFKRDF
-425 NGFTASV
+425 SGFTASV
-432 GAVWHATDH
+432 GAVWHATDQ

-451 FRAPNISEL
+451 FRTPNISEL

-472 EVGNRDL
+472 EVGNHDL

-493 TTSWLDAQLSL
+493 TMSWLAAQLSL
-504 FSNRIDNYIFIHRS
+504 FANRIDNYIFIHRT
-518 GEVIDDEFMT
+518 GEVLDDEFMA
-528 YRYDSGDAQLLGGE
+528 YRYDSGDARLLGGE

-558 FALVNAVQ
+558 FAMVNAVQ
-566 LHQPEDSKYLPFTPA
+566 LHQPQESKYLPFTPA
-581 PRWQSDIKWE
+581 PRWQADVKWE

-599 NNAFVSLGVDYNFK
+599 NNVFVSLGVDYNFK
-613 QDHYYRADNTET
+613 QSHYYRADDTET
-625 ATPAYCLLN
+625 ATPAYCLLGC
-634 AAIGTDI
+634 ALGTDV
-641 MCKGRRVACLSLMG
+641 MYKGRRVACLSIMG

-668 RLKYT
+668 RLKYA
-673 DVNPVTGRQG
+673 DINPLTGRQG
-683 VLNMGRNIIVKL
+683 VLNMGRNIVVKL
-695 AIPLEF
+695 TVPLEF

>member
-518 GEVIDDEFMT
+518 GEIIDDEFMT

-558 FALVNAVQ
+558 FSLVNAVQ
-566 LHQPEDSKYLPFTPA
+566 LHQPEESKYLPFTPA

-613 QDHYYRADNTET
+613 QDHYYRADDTET

>member
-558 FALVNAVQ
+558 FSLVNAVQ
-566 LHQPEDSKYLPFTPA
+566 LHQPEESKYLPFTPA

-641 MCKGRRVACLSLMG
+641 MIKGQRVACLSIMG
-655 TNLTNKAYQNHLS
+655 TNLTNKAYQSHLS
-668 RLKYT
+668 RLKYAEI
-673 DVNPVTGRQG
+673 NPVTGRQG
-683 VLNMGRNIIVKL
+683 VLNMGRNIIFKL
-695 AIPLEF
+695 NIPLEF